1 MEIKGLNKQ
10 ALAEF
15 IQSKEFNSLTF
26 LPISKH
32 RALSHINNPRA
43 EKDDQLLF
51 LAYDDQTLVGYLGV
65 LADRIYVNG
74 KAFKC
79 GWFSCLWID
88 PKQRGKNIAM
98 QLVKAALG
106 AWDDKMLITEYTT
119 PAGRLYD
126 KTKAFQPF
134 LVKEGMRLYRRFE
147 LHRILPPKRQLFKKL
162 KPLLKLLDASLN
174 LFVDF
179 SLQWRRKSSVKPPYK
194 IMDDFDSE
202 SIDFMQSFKENSCF
216 QRKIED
222 LNWIIQYPWILSASE
237 DDWSKR
243 YHFSSINKRFDFKV
257 MKLYDQESKVC
268 AVSLLSIRN
277 QHLKIPYLFE
287 KEGVVAAAQC
297 LKDLMY
303 KEQINTLSC
312 YHQEMCSFFR
322 NARSGVLHK
331 KDLKRSYLISKK
343 LAGESMIEQPHIQ
356 DGDGDCSFT

>member
-51 LAYDDQTLVGYLGV
+51 LAYIDQQLVGYLGV
-65 LADRIYVNG
+65 LADRIHANG
-74 KAFKC
+74 KTFKC

-106 AWDDKMLITEYTT
+106 AWDDKMLITEYTA

-162 KPLLKLLDASLN
+162 KPLLKLFDASLN

-179 SLQWRRKSSVKPPYK
+179 SLQWRHKSSVKPPYK

-202 SIDFMQSFKENSCF
+202 SIDFMQSLKEDSCF
-216 QRKIED
+216 QRKIEG

-237 DDWSKR
+237 DNWSKR
-243 YHFSSINKRFDFKV
+243 YHYSSVDKRFDFKV
-257 MKLYDQESKVC
+257 MKVYDQENKVC
-268 AVSLLSIRN
+268 AVLLLSIRN
-277 QHLKIPYLFE
+277 QHLRIPYLFQKDSIQE
-287 KEGVVAAAQC
+287 VAACIAEIM
-297 LKDLMY
+297 D
-303 KEQINTLSC
+303 KEDINTFSC
-312 YHQEMCSFFR
+312 YQPELTEHFANNS
-322 NARSGVLHK
+322 SGVIYK
-331 KDLKRSYLISKK
+331 KAIKRPYLITKSLAELIKIKK
-343 LAGESMIEQPHIQ
+343 PVLQ